1 MHLLKDIR
9 FWIVFAFV
17 IRLVGITNPPLEAG
31 HNWRQTTVTMVARNF
46 SEVDANI
53 FYPRIDF
60 AGEKT
65 GITGMEFPIFNYL
78 IYGANELFGYQH
90 WYGRLINLVFSS
102 FGIYFFFLL
111 VQRYWNH
118 ERAFWSALILT
129 FSAWF
134 VFSRKIMP
142 DTFSMSFLLGGI
154 YFASNY
160 LKEKGSLIQLV
171 IASTLVT
178 IGVLAKLPSGY
189 LLPTLLLIV
198 IVERPPTKK
207 SLFLGLAMIL
217 ALLPAMWWYFVWV
230 PHLVKTY
237 DFWHFFMGKS
247 MSQGI
252 SEIIE
257 HLPLTLSRFY
267 DSALKFVGFGLFI
280 LGIFTAIRQSDKK
293 TLFVLLLTFFTFLI
307 IIFKAGFTF
316 AHHSYYVIPFVPVM
330 ALLAGYF
337 LSEIKQQYLRVSF
350 ILIVAVECVGNS
362 IQDFKI
368 PSRLISTQDLESI
381 LNELGEKNDLVFIN
395 SEEVPTPMYFA
406 HRKGWIGYNGN
417 IENQQYTDSL
427 ISLGLSKIIILHEGF
442 GTSTKLNFPIL
453 CEEKAFKIYAA
464 Q

>member
-1 MHLLKDIR
+1 
-9 FWIVFAFV
+9 
-17 IRLVGITNPPLEAG
+17 
-31 HNWRQTTVTMVARNF
+31 MVARNF

-102 FGIYFFFLL
+102 VGIYFFFLL
-111 VQRYWNH
+111 IRRYWNH
-118 ERAFWSALILT
+118 ETAFWSALILT
-129 FSAWF
+129 FSVWF

-142 DTFSMSFLLGGI
+142 DTFSMAFLLGGI

-160 LKEKGSLIQLV
+160 LREKGKILHLLLGL
-171 IASTLVT
+171 AFVT
-178 IGVLAKLPSGY
+178 IGVLSKLPSGY
-189 LLPTLLLIV
+189 LLSMLLLII
-198 IVERPPTKK
+198 IVERPPVKK
-207 SLFLGLAMIL
+207 ILFLGLGMML
-217 ALLPAMWWYFVWV
+217 ALLPSMWWYFIWV

-247 MSQGI
+247 MAQGI
-252 SEIIE
+252 SEIVE

-280 LGIFTAIRQSDKK
+280 LGLFIAIRRSDKNI
-293 TLFVLLLTFFTFLI
+293 LIVLLLAFFTFLI

-316 AHHSYYVIPFVPVM
+316 AHHSYYIIPFVPVM
-330 ALLAGYF
+330 ALIAGYF
-337 LSEIKQQYLRVSF
+337 LSEIKQQYLRVSL
-350 ILIVAVECVGNS
+350 ILIVAIECIGNN
-362 IQDFKI
+362 IQDFRI
-368 PSRLISTQDLESI
+368 PTRLKSTYDLEST
-381 LNELGEKNDLVFIN
+381 LDKLGKQNELVFIN

-417 IENQQYTDSL
+417 IEKRKYTDSL

-442 GTSTKLNFPIL
+442 GTSTKLNLPIL
-453 CEEKAFKIYAA
+453 HESKAFTIYSAE
-464 Q
+464 

>member
-9 FWIVFAFV
+9 FWIVLAFLL
-17 IRLVGITNPPLEAG
+17 RLVGITNPPLEAG

-78 IYGANELFGYQH
+78 IFGANELFGYQH

-111 VQRYWNH
+111 VRRYWNR
-118 ERAFWSALILT
+118 ETAFWSALILI
-129 FSAWF
+129 FSVWF

-142 DTFSMSFLLGGI
+142 DTFSMTFLLGGI
-154 YFASNY
+154 FFASNF
-160 LKEKGSLIQLV
+160 LREKGSFIDLF
-171 IASTLVT
+171 IASLLITV
-178 IGVLAKLPSGY
+178 GVLSKLPSGY
-189 LLPTLLLIV
+189 LLSIIPVLV
-198 IVERPPTKK
+198 ISERSTIKRTV
-207 SLFLGLAMIL
+207 LLGLGMIL
-217 ALLPAMWWYFVWV
+217 ALIPAFWWYFIWV

-247 MSQGI
+247 ITQGI
-252 SEIIE
+252 TEIGE

-267 DSALKFVGFGLFI
+267 DSALKFVGFGLFV
-280 LGIFTAIRQSDKK
+280 LGVFSAIRHSERK
-293 TLFVLLLTFFTFLI
+293 TLVVLLIAFSTFLI

-316 AHHSYYVIPFVPVM
+316 AHHSYYIIPFVPVM

-337 LSEIKQQYLRVSF
+337 LSKVEKQYLRISL
-350 ILIVAVECVGNS
+350 ILIVAIECIGNN
-362 IQDFKI
+362 IQDFSI
-368 PSRLISTQDLESI
+368 PERLASTQNLERE
-381 LNELGEKNDLVFIN
+381 LDKLGGNELIFIN

-417 IENQQYTDSL
+417 IENQHYTDSL
-427 ISLGLSKIIILHEGF
+427 ISLGLSKIIIVNEGF
-442 GTSTKLNFPIL
+442 GTSTKLNLPIL
-453 CEEKAFKIYAA
+453 YKSKAFTIYSA

>member
-9 FWIVFAFV
+9 FWIVIAFL

-46 SEVDANI
+46 SEIDANI

-78 IYGANELFGYQH
+78 IFGANELFGYQH

-111 VQRYWNH
+111 VRRYWNH
-118 ERAFWSALILT
+118 ETAFWSALILT
-129 FSAWF
+129 FSVWF

-154 YFASNY
+154 YYTSNY
-160 LKEKGSLIQLV
+160 LREKGNLIPFILGSFL
-171 IASTLVT
+171 IS

-189 LLPTLLLIV
+189 LLSILLLIV
-198 IVERPPTKK
+198 IVERPSITKT
-207 SLFLGLAMIL
+207 LFLVIGMIL
-217 ALLPAMWWYFVWV
+217 ALLPSMWWYFIWV
-230 PHLVKTY
+230 PHLVRTY

-247 MSQGI
+247 LTQGVN
-252 SEIIE
+252 EIME

-280 LGIFTAIRQSDKK
+280 LGLFTAIRRSDRK
-293 TLFVLLLTFFTFLI
+293 TLVVLILAFCSFLV

-316 AHHSYYVIPFVPVM
+316 AHHSYYIIPFVPVM

-337 LSEIKQQYLRVSF
+337 LSGIKQNYLRISL
-350 ILIVAVECVGNS
+350 ILIVAVECVGNN
-362 IQDFKI
+362 IQDFRI
-368 PSRLISTQDLESI
+368 PDRLASTKNLEI
-381 LNELGEKNDLVFIN
+381 ELDKLGEQNEYVFIN

-406 HRKGWIGYNGN
+406 HRKGWIGYNGH
-417 IENQQYTDSL
+417 IENQEYTDSL
-427 ISLGLSKIIILHEGF
+427 ISLGLSKIIILHDGF

-453 CEEKAFKIYAA
+453 HESKAFTIYSA

>member
-1 MHLLKDIR
+1 MI
-9 FWIVFAFV
+9 AFL

-78 IYGANELFGYQH
+78 IYGINELFGYQH

-111 VQRYWNH
+111 VRRYWNH
-118 ERAFWSALILT
+118 ETAFWSALILT
-129 FSAWF
+129 FSVWF

-142 DTFSMSFLLGGI
+142 DTFSMTFLLGGI
-154 YFASNY
+154 YFASNH
-160 LKEKGSLIQLV
+160 LRKKGKLLH
-171 IASTLVT
+171 LL
-178 IGVLAKLPSGY
+178 IGVSFVAVGVLSKLPSGY
-189 LLPTLLLIV
+189 LLSMLLLIV
-198 IVERPPTKK
+198 IAERPPNRKT
-207 SLFLGLAMIL
+207 LFLVLGMIL
-217 ALLPAMWWYFVWV
+217 ALLPSMWWYFIWV

-247 MSQGI
+247 MTQGI
-252 SEIIE
+252 TEIVE

-280 LGIFTAIRQSDKK
+280 LGLFTAIRRSDKK
-293 TLFVLLLTFFTFLI
+293 TLIVLLLAFFTFLI

-316 AHHSYYVIPFVPVM
+316 AHHSYYIVPFVPVM
-330 ALLAGYF
+330 AVLAGYF
-337 LSEIKQQYLRVSF
+337 LTSIKQQYLRVVL
-350 ILIVAVECVGNS
+350 ILIVAIECIGNNF
-362 IQDFKI
+362 QDFRI
-368 PSRLISTQDLESI
+368 PTRLKSTQDLESA
-381 LNELGEKNDLVFIN
+381 LDQLGEKNELVFIN

-442 GTSTKLNFPIL
+442 GISTKLNLPIL
-453 CEEKAFKIYAA
+453 QKSKAFTIYSA